1 MRLPRKAGYAALVVA
16 LVGGFEGL
24 RTKAYRDPVGIPTV
38 CFGETKG
45 VKMGDQYTKA
55 QCETMLIER
64 LEEFRAGVD
73 KCLKVPMPD
82 ERKAAVVSLAYN
94 IGTGAFCKSTVAR
107 KLNAGDV
114 QGGCDAF
121 MMWTKAKGITLP
133 GLVTRRKVERDLC
146 LKEA

>member
-1 MRLPRKAGYAALVVA
+1 MRLPRKVGYVALVVA

-55 QCETMLIER
+55 QCETMLIAR